1 MGKASLKKDAQKEI
15 ERAPWIRHAAPDQ
28 GGSPGCARP
37 RAVSP
42 EGTWATGGPGSSAQ
56 PAPTPHPEGWGSRS
70 AAPLQA
76 GGAPGSARLGGS
88 RRTPRGP
95 TLPQTLALL
104 PSRPCLRWREFWP
117 PWQGGCSPGVG
128 RAVGVGQ
135 SRPLPASIPGLR
147 AWCLGRRKTAL
158 LREGSRTKTHTY

>member
-1 MGKASLKKDAQKEI
+1 MQCQTREGA
-15 ERAPWIRHAAPDQ
+15 
-28 GGSPGCARP
+28 
-37 RAVSP
+37 RAVP
-42 EGTWATGGPGSSAQ
+42 GPGQCPRKGRGRREGRAAARSRR
-56 PAPTPHPEGWGSRS
+56 PPPHPEGWGSRG

-128 RAVGVGQ
+128 RAVGAGQ
-135 SRPLPASIPGLR
+135 SRPPSCVHPG
-147 AWCLGRRKTAL
+147 AACLVPGKEKTAL
-158 LREGSRTKTHTY
+158 LREGSRTKTHTC